1 MLHITEIQKSFGSQ
15 VLLDGASLHVKP
27 GMRVGL
33 VGPNGAGKTTLLRL
47 IVGDI
52 SLDGGEIS
60 GRKDLR
66 MGFLPQEIEEIADHA
81 VIDEVLA
88 SHAEILT
95 AEHRMAELGHQIG
108 EAYAAIAEGRDSGAS
123 AAEGRDPGSGG
134 AASVDPEELL
144 KELGALQTAFESA
157 QGYELET
164 RAQTIL
170 RGMGFR
176 EADFER
182 PIAELS
188 GGWRMRVALSRL
200 LLEQPDLLL
209 MDEPTNHL
217 DLESLIW
224 LEEFLLGWTGAL
236 VVISHD
242 RYFLNRM
249 VTHIADLDRGF
260 IDLYAGDYDHF
271 EEEKRQRYESLSNA
285 AKNQQREIES
295 AEAFIRR
302 FRAKN
307 TKAKQVQQRMRQLE
321 KTERID
327 APSLERK
334 TIRFR
339 FPQPPRT
346 GRVVVEVKHARKAY
360 GEIVVYKKLDLV
372 IERGEKI
379 ALVGPNGAG
388 KSTLLKLLAGVTE
401 PDGGSVVLGHNV
413 RREYFAQH
421 QLEVLHP
428 GRTVLKTMEEVAGP
442 AGRMPEVRAYLGT
455 FLFGEDD
462 VTKKV
467 SVLSGGEKARL
478 ALARM
483 LIDPAGLLLLD
494 EPTNHLDMD
503 SRALLTEA
511 LNQFEGSVVFI
522 SHDRHLINAIG
533 TKVIEVRD
541 GQLTDY
547 PGDWEYY
554 QWKKAQGAE
563 GPAAA
568 PAPGGAKTPV
578 PGPVKTVPPASAG
591 RASGPASG
599 RAATTASAPGKGAPA
614 CAPGKASAATTAPAP
629 APAKAGPARTV
640 ELGYQERKE
649 MASRHRKVEKCI
661 MEAEARQKELAVTMS
676 DPTHA
681 TDYEVLGAAS
691 SEATALADEL
701 AALYDEW
708 ERLGEALGTT
718 AD

>member
-1 MLHITEIQKSFGSQ
+1 MLHITEISKSFGSQ
-15 VLLDGASLHVKP
+15 TLLDGASLHIKP
-27 GMRVGL
+27 GMRLGL
-33 VGPNGAGKTTLLRL
+33 VGPNGAGKTTLLRM
-47 IVGDI
+47 IVGEM

-60 GRKDLR
+60 ARKDLR
-66 MGFLPQEIEEIADHA
+66 IGFLPQEIEEIADHA

-88 SHAEILT
+88 SHHEVLT
-95 AEHRMAELGHQIG
+95 AERRIVELGHRISDV
-108 EAYAAIAEGRDSGAS
+108 YAARAAADTGAP
-123 AAEGRDPGSGG
+123 AGTG
-134 AASVDPEELL
+134 AAVPGAEDPDELL
-144 KELGALQTAFESA
+144 HELGALQTAFESVH
-157 QGYELET
+157 GYELET

-170 RGMGFR
+170 RGMGFK
-176 EADFER
+176 ESDFDR

-224 LEEFLLGWTGAL
+224 LEQFLISWPGAL
-236 VVISHD
+236 LVISHD

-249 VTHIADLDRGF
+249 VTHVADLERGQ
-260 IDLYAGDYDHF
+260 IDLYAGDYEHF
-271 EEEKRQRYESLSNA
+271 EEEKRTRYEALVNA
-285 AKNQQREIES
+285 AKNQQREIDS

-321 KTERID
+321 KTERIE

-346 GRVVVEVKHARKAY
+346 GRVVAEIKHVRKNY
-360 GEIVVYKKLDLV
+360 GSIQVYKKLDMV
-372 IERGEKI
+372 VERGEKI

-388 KSTLLKLLAGVTE
+388 KSTLLKLLAGVIE
-401 PDGGSVVLGHNV
+401 PDGGSVELGHNV

-428 GRTVLKTMEEVAGP
+428 GLTVLKTMEEVAGP
-442 AGRMPEVRAYLGT
+442 AGRMVEVRSYLGT

-462 VTKKV
+462 VTKLV
-467 SVLSGGEKARL
+467 GVLSGGEKARL

-483 LIDPAGLLLLD
+483 LMDPAGLLLLD

-503 SRALLTEA
+503 SRAVLTEA
-511 LNQFEGSVVFI
+511 LRQFEGSVIFI

-541 GQLTDY
+541 GKLAHY

-554 QWKKAQGAE
+554 QWKKSQE
-563 GPAAA
+563 AA
-568 PAPGGAKTPV
+568 PAGG
-578 PGPVKTVPPASAG
+578 TVSAPAGAPPADA
-591 RASGPASG
+591 APQAAPATAPASSAA
-599 RAATTASAPGKGAPA
+599 AATSSAPVAAKSAPASSVGAGVAAPVTAS
-614 CAPGKASAATTAPAP
+614 SAAT
-629 APAKAGPARTV
+629 
-640 ELGYQERKE
+640 
-649 MASRHRKVEKCI
+649 
-661 MEAEARQKELAVTMS
+661 
-676 DPTHA
+676 
-681 TDYEVLGAAS
+681 AS
-691 SEATALADEL
+691 SAPDRQARAPPSRRRAPWSWATRSA
-701 AALYDEW
+701 
-708 ERLGEALGTT
+708 RS
-718 AD
+718 

>member
-1 MLHITEIQKSFGSQ
+1 MLHLTDISKAFGTQ

-47 IVGDI
+47 IVGEM

-60 GRKDLR
+60 ARKDLR
-66 MGFLPQEIEEIADHA
+66 VGFLPQEIEEIADHA

-88 SHAEILT
+88 SHAEVLT
-95 AEHRMAELGHQIG
+95 AERRMVELGHQIS
-108 EAYAAIAEGRDSGAS
+108 EAYGPDPTGAPAAPGARP
-123 AAEGRDPGSGG
+123 AARR
-134 AASVDPEELL
+134 DPEELL
-144 KELGALQTAFESA
+144 RELGALQTAFESVH
-157 QGYELET
+157 GYELES

-170 RGMGFR
+170 RGMGFKDS
-176 EADFER
+176 DFNR

-224 LEEFLLGWTGAL
+224 LEDFLLGWQGSL

-249 VTHIADLDRGF
+249 VTHIADLDRGI

-271 EEEKRQRYESLSNA
+271 EEEKKQRYEALVNA
-285 AKNQQREIES
+285 AKNQQREIDS

-307 TKAKQVQQRMRQLE
+307 TKAKQVQQKIRQLE

-346 GRVVVEVKHARKAY
+346 GRVVAEIKQVRKSY
-360 GEIVVYKKLDLV
+360 GDIQVYKKLDLV

-388 KSTLLKLLAGVTE
+388 KSTLLKLLAGVIE

-413 RREYFAQH
+413 LREYFAQH

-428 GRTVLKTMEEVAGP
+428 GRTVLKTMEDVAGP
-442 AGRMPEVRAYLGT
+442 AGRMVEVR
-455 FLFGEDD
+455 
-462 VTKKV
+462 
-467 SVLSGGEKARL
+467 S
-478 ALARM
+478 
-483 LIDPAGLLLLD
+483 
-494 EPTNHLDMD
+494 
-503 SRALLTEA
+503 
-511 LNQFEGSVVFI
+511 
-522 SHDRHLINAIG
+522 
-533 TKVIEVRD
+533 
-541 GQLTDY
+541 
-547 PGDWEYY
+547 
-554 QWKKAQGAE
+554 
-563 GPAAA
+563 
-568 PAPGGAKTPV
+568 
-578 PGPVKTVPPASAG
+578 
-591 RASGPASG
+591 
-599 RAATTASAPGKGAPA
+599 
-614 CAPGKASAATTAPAP
+614 
-629 APAKAGPARTV
+629 
-640 ELGYQERKE
+640 
-649 MASRHRKVEKCI
+649 
-661 MEAEARQKELAVTMS
+661 
-676 DPTHA
+676 
-681 TDYEVLGAAS
+681 
-691 SEATALADEL
+691 
-701 AALYDEW
+701 
-708 ERLGEALGTT
+708 
-718 AD
+718 